1 MAPSVVARDSVGCF
15 ATTIEPPDG
24 SVEFPDSTGYDTDA
38 MSKRRPFLLRAGY
51 RLLQDLLALVRLG
64 LTSLAHLAAETLFLR
79 KQLALYR
86 ELPVA

>member
-1 MAPSVVARDSVGCF
+1 
-15 ATTIEPPDG
+15 
-24 SVEFPDSTGYDTDA
+24 